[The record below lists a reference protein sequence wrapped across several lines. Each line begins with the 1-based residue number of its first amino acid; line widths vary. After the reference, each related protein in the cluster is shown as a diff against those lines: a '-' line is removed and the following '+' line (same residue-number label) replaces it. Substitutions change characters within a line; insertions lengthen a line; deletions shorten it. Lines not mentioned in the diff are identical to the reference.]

1 MNVFFPFIGNKIGG
15 SDISAVTL
23 IEKLRKENNI
33 KTIQYLHC
41 SGMLEPF
48 LKKKKVNFL
57 LEKSEKSEKSINRK
71 ENFFFFFKIL
81 FPLFKQIKLL
91 KRHKIDIVH
100 TNENFTHYYWS
111 ISAKLAGCKVIW
123 HKRNTDRSKR
133 ILFFSIFSDKLITI
147 SNYVHKELPSFLKKK
162 STMVYNPFFFTKKRN
177 HNKSLSELYEIKK
190 KKKII
195 GFISNFSRRKKPD
208 FFIKIAK
215 ELIINNKE
223 QNLFFVMFGDYKKY
237 ESSFQKK
244 IIDQN
249 LTNNLKLYGFV
260 EQVDEIMSYLDLI
273 ICPAKE
279 EPFGRVLIEAMK
291 NKVPIIASR
300 SGAHEEII
308 SHKIYGSLV
317 EPDNCTEFVKQV
329 KKNLVKNPSNLNRTF
344 SYALKKFDAN
354 IHVKKVKKIY
364 KELMKT

>member
-1 MNVFFPFIGNKIGG
+1 
-15 SDISAVTL
+15 
-23 IEKLRKENNI
+23 
-33 KTIQYLHC
+33 
-41 SGMLEPF
+41 
-48 LKKKKVNFL
+48 
-57 LEKSEKSEKSINRK
+57 
-71 ENFFFFFKIL
+71 
-81 FPLFKQIKLL
+81 
-91 KRHKIDIVH
+91 
-100 TNENFTHYYWS
+100 
-111 ISAKLAGCKVIW
+111 
-123 HKRNTDRSKR
+123 
-133 ILFFSIFSDKLITI
+133 
-147 SNYVHKELPSFLKKK
+147 
-162 STMVYNPFFFTKKRN
+162 
-177 HNKSLSELYEIKK
+177 
-190 KKKII
+190 
-195 GFISNFSRRKKPD
+195 
-208 FFIKIAK
+208 
-215 ELIINNKE
+215 
-223 QNLFFVMFGDYKKY
+223 MFGDYKKY